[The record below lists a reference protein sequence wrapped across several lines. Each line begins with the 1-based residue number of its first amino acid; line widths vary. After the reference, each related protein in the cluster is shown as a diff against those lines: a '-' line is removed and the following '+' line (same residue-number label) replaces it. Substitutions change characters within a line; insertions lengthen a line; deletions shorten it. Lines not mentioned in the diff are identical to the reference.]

1 MRSMFPKHAQS
12 SVRLLSA
19 MVLLSLAY
27 SLLAWGLSQL
37 PLEETAFAIDWKG
50 IWQNIQGG
58 KIRYGPSLRN
68 PPWSLLPI
76 LPLGFLPLVESWA
89 LLSLGTFLVMI
100 KSVPRVSNRLLYML
114 GVLLLISSNPAV
126 RHMVDGNVEGVVLAG
141 LLLLLF
147 GYRAHHPTALAWGIL
162 LASAKPQETWLV
174 LPVVVVATLRHWPGR
189 SIVRYSA
196 IVALVAL
203 PPLAWYN
210 VAWVHAVVSIEQR
223 GSLMDSS
230 LIATLTRLSA
240 PSVLIVG
247 VWGSVFALTL
257 YALYTWGDDE
267 FSPLQAAFLV
277 AAGLMLAPYAA
288 GNSLVTVVALG
299 AVPLFLEAPWLG
311 LLLLAATDAQYFFS
325 PSFRYHTGASYVT
338 AVLLLSW
345 ATLGVYVTRHQRA
358 QEPPPA

>member
-1 MRSMFPKHAQS
+1 MPFSTKSHVHPGRAGGAI
-12 SVRLLSA
+12 LLFA
-19 MVLLSLAY
+19 LAY
-27 SLLAWGLSQL
+27 LLLAWGLARL

-50 IWQNIQGG
+50 IWQSIQGG
-58 KIRYGPSLRN
+58 KIHYGPSLHN

-89 LLSLGTFLVMI
+89 LLSLGTLLVMVE
-100 KSVPRVSNRLLYML
+100 SVPRVPNRLLYML
-114 GVLLLISSNPAV
+114 GVLLLISSYPAV
-126 RHMVDGNVEGVVLAG
+126 RHLVDGNLEGVVLAG

-147 GYRAHHPTALAWGIL
+147 GYRAHHPAALAWGLL

-174 LPVVVVATLRHWPGR
+174 LPAVVVATLRHWPGR
-189 SIVRYSA
+189 SVLRYSA

-203 PPLAWYN
+203 PLLAWYN
-210 VAWVHAVVSIEQR
+210 AAWVRAVVSIEQR

-240 PSVLIVG
+240 PDALIVCAWAG
-247 VWGSVFALTL
+247 VLALTL
-257 YALYTWGDDE
+257 YALYTWRDDA

-277 AAGLMLAPYAA
+277 AAALMLAPYAA

-299 AVPLFLEAPWLG
+299 AVPLFLETPLLG

-325 PSFRYHTGASYVT
+325 ASFRYHAGASYVT

-345 ATLGVYVTRHQRA
+345 VTLGVYVQRRRRA
-358 QEPPPA
+358 QAPPSA